1 MGDRQIELSMG
12 NLKAPIGPDTVHVCL
27 DMQRLFGPSGP
38 WATPWMIKVLPTV
51 VELVERAPSRT
62 VFTRFIPP
70 QTPDQAHG
78 MWRPYFQKWSAITR
92 DRIDIALLGLMPEL
106 EKFVPPARMFDK
118 PVYSAFATG
127 ELHGELR
134 RARINTL
141 IITGAE
147 TDVCVLSTILA
158 AIDLGY
164 RIIVVKNA
172 LCSSADESHDAL
184 IGLYA
189 RRFDLQV
196 ELADAD
202 ELLETWKV

>member
-1 MGDRQIELSMG
+1 MG
-12 NLKAPIGPDTVHVCL
+12 NLKAPPGPDTVHLCL

-38 WATPWMIKVLPTV
+38 WATPWMTKVLPTV
-51 VELVERAPSRT
+51 VELVERVPSRT

-70 QTPDQAHG
+70 QNSDQAPG
-78 MWRPYFQKWSAITR
+78 MWRLYFQKWSAITR
-92 DRIDIALLGLMPEL
+92 DHIDPALLKLMPEL

-184 IGLYA
+184 LGLYG

-196 ELADAD
+196 EVTNAD
-202 ELLETWKV
+202 ELLEIWKV